1 MKNTTTTINGIKFI
15 YEENQ
20 SNPNGN
26 TFAMYKDGKEY
37 GVALVGESSREIGWN
52 TGIFATDEELE
63 AINILRTRL
72 GLRVR

>member
-37 GVALVGESSREIGWN
+37 GVALVSKSNREIGWN

-63 AINILRTRL
+63 AINTLRARL